1 MKELLSILLIG
12 IVTFAGV
19 AQDSIDLNV
28 VSEEEYISDSAGKQA
43 IDAYANYG
51 MEENEVEIS
60 KDSVEPVERQQS
72 EKSLEQQAEEI
83 PVVFGQWW
91 FWVGFFAI
99 ILFLKFVIFKK

>member
-1 MKELLSILLIG
+1 MKVLLSILLVGVIS
-12 IVTFAGV
+12 IVGL
-19 AQDSIDLNV
+19 AQDS
-28 VSEEEYISDSAGKQA
+28 VSLDIETNDQHNLDSAGKQA
-43 IDAYANYG
+43 IDAYANYNL
-51 MEENEVEIS
+51 EEDKTES
-60 KDSVEPVERQQS
+60 KIDSVVAGENKQS